1 MLPQHFFFIFLDY
14 RSKTGKKDGRCFWVS
29 IYLSVTLLKKLVNIV
44 IHESGLSIFHPVSFK
59 PPGKWLF
66 CVCIILFYT
75 CIDLRDIKS
84 RHSWIQPSEIDL
96 TNKIGKT
103 VTGEV
108 RHFLPSL
115 SQGNDAVSKPRGPNI
130 KFAGAIKPC
139 GSQIVFPCYVWFQV
153 ILHALW
159 FRLLLAI

>member
-1 MLPQHFFFIFLDY
+1 MKIKVAYQ
-14 RSKTGKKDGRCFWVS
+14 
-29 IYLSVTLLKKLVNIV
+29 
-44 IHESGLSIFHPVSFK
+44 FHPVFFK
-59 PPGKWLF
+59 PPGKRLF

-75 CIDLRDIKS
+75 CTDLRDIKS

-115 SQGNDAVSKPRGPNI
+115 SQGNDEVCNH
-130 KFAGAIKPC
+130 
-139 GSQIVFPCYVWFQV
+139 SQIYN
-153 ILHALW
+153 
-159 FRLLLAI
+159 LLVPLSPVVVL

>member
-1 MLPQHFFFIFLDY
+1 M
-14 RSKTGKKDGRCFWVS
+14 S

-44 IHESGLSIFHPVSFK
+44 IHENLSGLSIPSVSFK
-59 PPGKWLF
+59 PPVKRLF

-75 CIDLRDIKS
+75 CTDLRDIKS

-115 SQGNDAVSKPRGPNI
+115 SQGNDEVSNPRGPNM

-139 GSQIVFPCYVWFQV
+139 W
-153 ILHALW
+153 
-159 FRLLLAI
+159 